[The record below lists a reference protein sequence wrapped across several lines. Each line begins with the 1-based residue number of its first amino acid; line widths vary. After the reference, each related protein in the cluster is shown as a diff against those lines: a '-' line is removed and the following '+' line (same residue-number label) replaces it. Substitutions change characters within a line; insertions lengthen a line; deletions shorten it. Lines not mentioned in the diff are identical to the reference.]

1 MNFLPSKMAYLNMS
15 AFVIFGLPKI
25 VKIFREFNIKKYA
38 PRTDFERIILNPNLQ
53 LIFLVLGILVYRNFI
68 GHFIGHLIV
77 KRQKTIKNEMC
88 ENQPKDFGRKFIIA
102 IHMSCFKHF
111 LSHIYIFFFLIKTS
125 R

>member
-1 MNFLPSKMAYLNMS
+1 MS

-38 PRTDFERIILNPNLQ
+38 PRTNFKRIILKPKLQ
-53 LIFLVLGILVYRNFI
+53 LIFLVLGILVYRHFI
-68 GHFIGHLIV
+68 GHFIGHLIGHLIV
-77 KRQKTIKNEMC
+77 KHQKTIKNEMR

-111 LSHIYIFFFLIKTS
+111 LSHLYIFFFPY
-125 R
+125 

>member
-1 MNFLPSKMAYLNMS
+1 MTYFKIS

-38 PRTDFERIILNPNLQ
+38 LGTDFKRIILKPKLQ
-53 LIFLVLGILVYRNFI
+53 LLFLVLGILVYRHSISRFI
-68 GHFIGHLIV
+68 GHFIMEH
-77 KRQKTIKNEMC
+77 QKTIKDEMH
-88 ENQPKDFGRKFIIA
+88 ENQQKDFGGKFIIT

-111 LSHIYIFFFLIKTS
+111 LSHLDIFTYFFFLIKTS